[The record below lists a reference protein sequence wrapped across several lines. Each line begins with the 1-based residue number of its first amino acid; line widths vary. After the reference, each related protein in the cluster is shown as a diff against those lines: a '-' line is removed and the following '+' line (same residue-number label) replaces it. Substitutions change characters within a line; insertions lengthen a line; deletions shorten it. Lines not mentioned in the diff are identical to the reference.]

1 MVTQFGGVAYF
12 FTKCV
17 YLCPQF
23 LELRSGNMGNFWSG
37 RIVSVILM
45 WLLLTL
51 AGSRIGA
58 G

>member
-1 MVTQFGGVAYF
+1 MVIQFGGVAYF

-23 LELRSGNMGNFWSG
+23 LELSSGNMWNFRSG
-37 RIVSVILM
+37 GIVSVILM

-51 AGSRIGA
+51 AGSRIRA
-58 G
+58 E